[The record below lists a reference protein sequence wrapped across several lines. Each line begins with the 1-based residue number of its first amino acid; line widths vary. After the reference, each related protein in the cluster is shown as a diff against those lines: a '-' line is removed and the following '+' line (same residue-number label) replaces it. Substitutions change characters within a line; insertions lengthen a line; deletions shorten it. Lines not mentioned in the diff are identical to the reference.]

1 MRKRLLF
8 LLLAINAIVLLQ
20 AQVRLQILSHQ
31 EQLEAAKML
40 GKAVFDNNKLLV
52 YDLQENLILEL
63 PLRVGLKIIIDA
75 ENTNV
80 TISSP
85 EIEEMESEVGTSVED
100 ILW

>member
-1 MRKRLLF
+1 
-8 LLLAINAIVLLQ
+8 
-20 AQVRLQILSHQ
+20 
-31 EQLEAAKML
+31 LEAAKML
-40 GKAVFDNNKLLV
+40 GKTVFDNNKLLV

>member
-40 GKAVFDNNKLLV
+40 GKTVFDNNKLLV

-80 TISSP
+80 TISSL
-85 EIEEMESEVGTSVED
+85 EIEEMESEVDTSVED
-100 ILW
+100 IL